1 MRFFNRELRK
11 SRIVMASLLVREFFG
26 FFLLCIFVF
35 SAHISLCAFAIHV
48 CLLLYTFPS
57 VSQSRG
63 NRVLPEGTVLV
74 LLLRLSACT
83 VLVTAEA
90 SRPLCELNK
99 WVFPPGFET
108 PSPGGRFLC
117 KFNPPPPRHQALQ
130 LHPGGAQWPGSGH
143 LWAPGSQQRT
153 RPGSTGWRLF
163 SLILF
168 SKSQNSDPDP
178 GLEMRSREAAP
189 ESMLLPPPH
198 TDRSCSPC
206 KCQDLSAGMW
216 AERPATRASQW
227 QSWGQEPRPLAG
239 HGKFQVQKSQV
250 IEASIRTRGMMEGWG
265 PSRCESTQGD
275 RGRMSGC
282 LAPTHFRSLGHKP
295 RGNGR
300 TSEIWSRNRDMF
312 LSKPPSQSYRQ
323 PSH

>member
-117 KFNPPPPRHQALQ
+117 KFNPPPPPVTRLYSSTLVA
-130 LHPGGAQWPGSGH
+130 PSGQGR
-143 LWAPGSQQRT
+143 AISGP
-153 RPGSTGWRLF
+153 
-163 SLILF
+163 
-168 SKSQNSDPDP
+168 
-178 GLEMRSREAAP
+178 REASSAHGLAVQDGD
-189 ESMLLPPPH
+189 SSH
-198 TDRSCSPC
+198 SSSSPS
-206 KCQDLSAGMW
+206 L
-216 AERPATRASQW
+216 RTPIPIRAL
-227 QSWGQEPRPLAG
+227 R
-239 HGKFQVQKSQV
+239 
-250 IEASIRTRGMMEGWG
+250 
-265 PSRCESTQGD
+265 
-275 RGRMSGC
+275 
-282 LAPTHFRSLGHKP
+282 
-295 RGNGR
+295 
-300 TSEIWSRNRDMF
+300 
-312 LSKPPSQSYRQ
+312 
-323 PSH
+323 